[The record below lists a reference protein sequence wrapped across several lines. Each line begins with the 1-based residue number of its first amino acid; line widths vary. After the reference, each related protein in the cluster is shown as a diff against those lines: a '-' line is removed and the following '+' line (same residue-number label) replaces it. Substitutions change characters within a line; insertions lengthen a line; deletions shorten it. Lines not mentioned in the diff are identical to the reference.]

1 MLSGMKMNE
10 MGYTWDTVV
19 IYREW
24 GLGFFEI
31 GSAKTTDKQK
41 LGWNEEINLV
51 TDGEKQPRWRKQCVQ
66 RPWGRSE
73 CGVFGKQ

>member
-51 TDGEKQPRWRKQCVQ
+51 TDGEKA
-66 RPWGRSE
+66 
-73 CGVFGKQ
+73 